1 MGQTAATDV
10 CNNNILEDNI
20 YSLKMLPVSGKTF
33 YSPKTDSLQEPDRVV
48 CEYVSGFS
56 FF

>member
-20 YSLKMLPVSGKTF
+20 YSLKMLPVSEKPSIVLKLTAC
-33 YSPKTDSLQEPDRVV
+33 KSLT
-48 CEYVSGFS
+48 G
-56 FF
+56 